1 MKNLFDW
8 LKQINHIK
16 SPSDSFS
23 NDDWEK
29 FNAYM
34 IHRFIS
40 MDRNLL
46 ELANYAQTFTPTN
59 KKQIY
64 EFYKEYIPLNKR
76 FNKYIKAKSNLP
88 KDELL
93 QRIALHYEVS
103 KKEALDY
110 IKLLGKPNIIRILEQ
125 QGIDKKQI
133 KTIL

>member
-1 MKNLFDW
+1 MV
-8 LKQINHIK
+8 
-16 SPSDSFS
+16 
-23 NDDWEK
+23 
-29 FNAYM
+29 
-34 IHRFIS
+34 HRFVS

-46 ELANYAQTFTPTN
+46 ELANYAQTLPPTN

-64 EFYKEYIPLNKR
+64 EFYKEYIPSNKR

-110 IKLLGKPNIIRILEQ
+110 INLLGEPNIIRILEQ

>member
-1 MKNLFDW
+1 MNLFDW

-16 SPSDSFS
+16 SPSDIFS
-23 NDDWEK
+23 DDDWEQ

-34 IHRFIS
+34 VHRFVS

-46 ELANYAQTFTPTN
+46 ELANYAQTLPPTD

-64 EFYKEYIPLNKR
+64 EFYKEYIPSNKR

-93 QRIALHYEVS
+93 QNIASHYEVS
-103 KKEALDY
+103 KKEAIDY
-110 IKLLGKPNIIRILEQ
+110 INLLGKQNIIRILEQ
-125 QGIDKKQI
+125 RGIDKKQI
-133 KTIL
+133 KKLL

>member
-23 NDDWEK
+23 DGDWEK

-34 IHRFIS
+34 VHRFVS

-46 ELANYAQTFTPTN
+46 ELANYAQTLPPTN

-64 EFYKEYIPLNKR
+64 EFYKEYIPSNKR

-110 IKLLGKPNIIRILEQ
+110 INLLGEPNIIRILEQ

>member
-23 NDDWEK
+23 DEDWDK

-34 IHRFIS
+34 IHRFVS

-46 ELANYAQTFTPTN
+46 ELANYAQTLPPTN

-64 EFYKEYIPLNKR
+64 EFYKEYIPSNKR
-76 FNKYIKAKSNLP
+76 FNKYIKTKFNLP

-93 QRIALHYEVS
+93 QRIALHYEIS
-103 KKEALDY
+103 KKEAVDY
-110 IKLLGKPNIIRILEQ
+110 INLLGKTNIIRILEQ
-125 QGIDKKQI
+125 QGLDKKQI
-133 KTIL
+133 KTLL

>member
-23 NDDWEK
+23 DDDWEK

-46 ELANYAQTFTPTN
+46 ELANYAQTLPPTN